1 MTANFMMTILDGRA
15 VVFANTAISEKDIM
29 VLLYRKVL
37 HDLSNAVLLTRTTE
51 CHASHSSVYKFRVYR
66 APAPPYGEI

>member
-1 MTANFMMTILDGRA
+1 MTANFMMTILDGRP
-15 VVFANTAISEKDIM
+15 VVFANTAINEKDM
-29 VLLYRKVL
+29 VLLCRKAL
-37 HDLSNAVLLTRTTE
+37 YDLSNAVILTRTTE